1 MAETVLNSTEPSE
14 LERELFD
21 EKESD
26 GDPISF
32 SSEGRTAALAPRER
46 SPSPEEVSPFLSS
59 FLIEFI
65 QYLKGALGSI
75 KTFAHL
81 SIDKLDDVEF
91 RKYFYKVL
99 TEDVKKIDSVLNGLL
114 NYININ
120 TPIKKAN
127 TIHFLL
133 ESILEEYEKQLEERK
148 IKVFKKLEK
157 DLPETIIH
165 DEQMKYIL
173 SSVLQYAIFSTPP
186 RGAIGFLT
194 KSFQVSKGLTPDA
207 KTPWQ
212 KDGRF
217 VEIVVVFTGC
227 QKGIEQLTSSS
238 PASSLGKA
246 PGKEEALN
254 LLLLLVRELVQK
266 NQGMMRCRVSEKKP
280 RTVISLTFPAERRK
294 LVYYSPINT

>member
-1 MAETVLNSTEPSE
+1 MVDSMTNPIDPTE

-21 EKESD
+21 EKENE
-26 GDPISF
+26 GDPIAF
-32 SSEGRTAALAPRER
+32 SSERKAPPFAPREKR
-46 SPSPEEVSPFLSS
+46 PPSEEVSPFLSS

-65 QYLKGALGSI
+65 HYLKGALGSMM
-75 KTFAHL
+75 TFAHL

-165 DEQMKYIL
+165 DEQMRYIL

-194 KSFQVSKGLTPDA
+194 KSFQLSKGLPPEGDV
-207 KTPWQ
+207 PWQ

-217 VEIVVVFTGC
+217 VEVVVVFTGY
-227 QKGIEQLTSSS
+227 QKGIEQLMNTSLTSSV
-238 PASSLGKA
+238 A
-246 PGKEEALN
+246 KEEALN

-266 NQGMMRCRVSEKKP
+266 NQGVMKCKVSEKKS
-280 RTVISLTFPAERRK
+280 RTLISLTFPAERRK
-294 LVYYSPINT
+294 LVYYPPINT

>member
-1 MAETVLNSTEPSE
+1 MAETMTKRTDPFE
-14 LERELFD
+14 LERDLFD
-21 EKESD
+21 EKESE
-26 GDPISF
+26 GRLVSPSTETG
-32 SSEGRTAALAPRER
+32 SEGFAPREKR
-46 SPSPEEVSPFLSS
+46 LSGEEVSPFLSS

-127 TIHFLL
+127 TIHYLL
-133 ESILEEYEKQLEERK
+133 EGILEEYEKQLEERK

-173 SSVLQYAIFSTPP
+173 SSILQYAIFSTPP
-186 RGAIGFLT
+186 KGAIGFLT
-194 KSFQVSKGLTPDA
+194 KSFQIGKGPREEA

-212 KDGRF
+212 RDGRY
-217 VEIVVVFTGC
+217 VEILVVFTGY
-227 QKGIEQLTSSS
+227 QKGIEELMNPSLTS
-238 PASSLGKA
+238 AL
-246 PGKEEALN
+246 GKEEALN
-254 LLLLLVRELVQK
+254 LLLLLVRELVQR
-266 NQGMMRCRVSEKKP
+266 NQGVMKCKVSEKKP

-294 LVYYSPINT
+294 LVYYPPIST